1 MERVEKFATKY
12 EWKRAY
18 QEITDMETQWVNN
31 GSIIIKFWLQIS
43 KEEQL
48 KRFKERENTPSKK
61 WKITEED
68 WRNRAKW
75 KDYKEAIEEMI
86 SRTST
91 TSCPW
96 YIVPANDKYY
106 ARIFVLKKI
115 IKEIEKCLY
124 GV

>member
-1 MERVEKFATKY
+1 MERGN
-12 EWKRAY
+12 

-68 WRNRAKW
+68 WRNREKW

>member
-1 MERVEKFATKY
+1 M
-12 EWKRAY
+12 
-18 QEITDMETQWVNN
+18 
-31 GSIIIKFWLQIS
+31 
-43 KEEQL
+43 
-48 KRFKERENTPSKK
+48 SKK
-61 WKITEED
+61 KTKVYVRFYASRIKHGLMTIDEVP
-68 WRNRAKW
+68 AK
-75 KDYKEAIEEMI
+75 YKEAVEEMI

-91 TSCPW
+91 NSSPW